1 MWHSS
6 PSARR
11 SRLHGDTLHH
21 TFSADS
27 SLAHRSGH
35 RQLADNS
42 ESMQALRV
50 IGNLSSHG
58 DVLFDAIDV
67 HEDALFEIYEGK
79 TAKLKATKLKLK
91 AMEQAVAA

>member
-1 MWHSS
+1 
-6 PSARR
+6 
-11 SRLHGDTLHH
+11 
-21 TFSADS
+21 
-27 SLAHRSGH
+27 
-35 RQLADNS
+35 
-42 ESMQALRV
+42 MQALRV